1 MGTPIKMVKKK
12 RERVLIAEDD
22 AASRELM
29 VDVLRDA
36 GYTVDAAADGYE
48 ALWMAA
54 QRMPDVLLTD
64 LGMPGMDG
72 IELARRLHVFARSVP
87 VILTTGLE
95 ETRDVVTAAAAYGAV
110 ACLKKPMSLDEVLW
124 TIDRA
129 IAIATARGD
138 AAAPPV

>member
-22 AASRELM
+22 AASREIM

-36 GYTVDAAADGYE
+36 GYSVDAAADGYE

-54 QRMPDVLLTD
+54 QRMPDVVLTD

-72 IELARRLHVFARSVP
+72 IELARRLHVFARRVP
-87 VILTTGLE
+87 VILTTGIE

-110 ACLKKPMSLDEVLW
+110 ACLKKPMSVDEVLW

-129 IAIATARGD
+129 IAIATARG
-138 AAAPPV
+138 ASAPLS